1 MTKTQLKQ
9 KVQKM
14 FDEIDVQKCVD
25 KVIDSGCVD
34 INKWDDDF
42 RLPKIV
48 LSASLKELA
57 FQYEPV
63 DKSDKNE
70 VSNISLF
77 L

>member
-1 MTKTQLKQ
+1 MTNAQLKQ

-14 FDEIDVQKCVD
+14 FDEIDIQKCVD
-25 KVIDSGCVD
+25 KIIDSGCID
-34 INKWDDDF
+34 INNWDDDF

-48 LSASLKELA
+48 LSVSLKELA

-70 VSNISLF
+70 VSNIRLF
-77 L
+77 I

>member
-1 MTKTQLKQ
+1 MTNAQLKQ

-14 FDEIDVQKCVD
+14 FDEINIQKCVD
-25 KVIDSGCVD
+25 KIIDSGCVD
-34 INKWDDDF
+34 INSWDDDF

-70 VSNISLF
+70 VSNIRLF
-77 L
+77 I